1 MDLFEGLFI
10 ISAFI
15 FFTSMIGALLLMV
28 HNKLKTVKILG
39 WVLFALMLIMFTIL
53 INFIV
58 AGKDLRFSI
67 YVILIISYL
76 LAEFLLDTVFKIDF
90 RSKISLHLPYII
102 LEYAACFSFVFGVLS
117 IDEILGWIISFFFWV
132 FLGILVYYLIMQ
144 RKRKKS
150 KQKNSGK
157 LV

>member
-15 FFTSMIGALLLMV
+15 FFTSMIGALLLMA
-28 HNKLKTVKILG
+28 HNKLKTVRIFG

-53 INFIV
+53 INFIAV
-58 AGKDLRFSI
+58 GRDLRLI
-67 YVILIISYL
+67 LYVILIISYL

-90 RSKISLHLPYII
+90 RSKISLHLPYIL

-117 IDEILGWIISFFFWV
+117 IDLILGWIISIFFWV

-144 RKRKKS
+144 RKRKAI
-150 KQKNSGK
+150 KQMP
-157 LV
+157 